1 MCVCGGGAPSELCE
15 FTGEFTPLCTRD
27 LYWPHLALHLWSRVF
42 SQIRPLHNSC
52 LGCTD
57 SKATPRWL
65 TCLCTCRAVTVL
77 EGRSCKYQA
86 HRGTSEFLGSP
97 VEATYRPQLRTIK
110 LQDFES
116 LRLGLLT
123 LRTSQPEFA
132 THCLNIWPHPLALKT
147 FLTQRQG
154 LATLSPQ
161 DLHSSWSQAP
171 RAASLQQYSLARWH
185 LTTAPWITEEN
196 KIGFSSTTNLSEKFC
211 LSKTSKFALTGLFW
225 ELLLIFH
232 LAYIWRKF
240 LFLLALSEALMRPCS
255 AYFSLSPP
263 AFPPGPL

>member
-1 MCVCGGGAPSELCE
+1 M
-15 FTGEFTPLCTRD
+15 
-27 LYWPHLALHLWSRVF
+27 
-42 SQIRPLHNSC
+42 
-52 LGCTD
+52 
-57 SKATPRWL
+57 
-65 TCLCTCRAVTVL
+65 L

-97 VEATYRPQLRTIK
+97 VGATYRPQLRTIK

-154 LATLSPQ
+154 LATLNPQ

-171 RAASLQQYSLARWH
+171 RAAGIQLLNSIFNNILSQDGTWPLLPESQRKIKLAFPLP
-185 LTTAPWITEEN
+185 LTCRRNSVLAKQAN
-196 KIGFSSTTNLSEKFC
+196 S
-211 LSKTSKFALTGLFW
+211 ALIGLFW
-225 ELLLIFH
+225 ELLPIFH

>member
-1 MCVCGGGAPSELCE
+1 M
-15 FTGEFTPLCTRD
+15 
-27 LYWPHLALHLWSRVF
+27 
-42 SQIRPLHNSC
+42 
-52 LGCTD
+52 
-57 SKATPRWL
+57 
-65 TCLCTCRAVTVL
+65 L

-97 VEATYRPQLRTIK
+97 VRATYRPQLRTIK
-110 LQDFES
+110 LQDFEW

-211 LSKTSKFALTGLFW
+211 LSKTSKFGSYRLVLGVIA
-225 ELLLIFH
+225 H
-232 LAYIWRKF
+232 L
-240 LFLLALSEALMRPCS
+240 S
-255 AYFSLSPP
+255 FSLHLEEVSVSSCFIRGFDE
-263 AFPPGPL
+263 AMLCLLFSVTTRFPSWTPLTSLCISNPLPLFPSAI